1 MIWLQKI
8 FKMAIEKKLIHFDK
22 KEDFNN
28 RLTNNEI
35 LDSSIVFIKD
45 TNTIYTHGEEYQWI
59 SWSYLKT
66 DVPAGYSL
74 FITADSDTWRDANGD
89 IIFVKE

>member
-1 MIWLQKI
+1 
-8 FKMAIEKKLIHFDK
+8 MAIEKKLIHFNK
-22 KEDFNN
+22 NEDFKN
-28 RLTNNEI
+28 RLENNEI

-45 TNTIYTHGEEYQWI
+45 TNKIYTHGEEYQWI

-66 DVPAGYSL
+66 DVPTGYSL
-74 FITADSDTWRDANGD
+74 FITSDGDTWTDVNGD